1 MMKYQKKL
9 GIILISSI
17 VLSGCSGP
25 APNFYD
31 MSSSYAIALG
41 KYQQNNIFLNVVRA
55 SEKMPMNFLD
65 IPSILGTGMLTV
77 SPSITGSFG
86 AAAFGSGIAGPSG
99 LGLASLSNS
108 VTSTLSVTNM
118 NQFTFTQSSLD
129 NATFWKSFLSKVPLS
144 TIEYFMQNRTP
155 KEVIYS
161 LVIDSILI
169 VKSDGEIM
177 AFNNSP
183 LDKTNYQ
190 EFEKILYK
198 LIDAGLTVSAEN
210 PLSQTRKNNKLGT
223 TPDILTADKSTLNP
237 NEFRFCIDGRKN
249 ANNLQELNLDESI
262 FCENKDTAKDKKIA
276 AKSYLRINLRSAK
289 NIYDYLGAV
298 VQAQLEENNPVLVTL
313 PPSSYTSRNERFR
326 GTQNHYALLV
336 VKKNDPTNSFI
347 TVEGLQNNVYTVPM
361 SNDGYSRLTLEL
373 ASQIITLSK
382 IPGSAAP
389 SPALLV
395 K

>member
-1 MMKYQKKL
+1 MKYRKKI
-9 GIILISSI
+9 GI
-17 VLSGCSGP
+17 VLFLSTLLNGCSSTK
-25 APNFYD
+25 PNFYD
-31 MSSSYAIALG
+31 MSASYAIALG
-41 KYQQNNIFLNVVRA
+41 QYQQNNIFLNIVRA
-55 SEKMPMNFLD
+55 SEKMPMSFLD

-77 SPSITGSFG
+77 SPSVTGSVG
-86 AAAFGSGIAGPSG
+86 AAVFGSGMAGPSG
-99 LGLASLSNS
+99 LGLSSFSNS

-144 TIEYFMQNRTP
+144 NVEYFMQNRTP

-161 LVIDSILI
+161 LVIDAILI
-169 VKSDGEIM
+169 IKSDGEIV
-177 AFNNSP
+177 AFNNDP
-183 LDKTNYQ
+183 LDKSNHL
-190 EFEKILYK
+190 EFQKILYK
-198 LIDAGLTVSAEN
+198 LIDAGLTISTEN
-210 PLSQTRKNNKLGT
+210 PHSQTQKNNKIGATKDNLA
-223 TPDILTADKSTLNP
+223 ADKLTDLP
-237 NEFRFCIDGRKN
+237 NEFRFCIDGPRNSK
-249 ANNLQELNLDESI
+249 NLDEMNFDDSL
-262 FCENKDTAKDKKIA
+262 FCNGKGIEKDKKITG
-276 AKSYLRINLRSAK
+276 KSNLRINLRSAK

-298 VQAQLEENNPVLVTL
+298 VKAQLEDTNPVLVTL

-326 GTQNHYALLV
+326 GSENHYALLV
-336 VKKNDPTNSFI
+336 VKKNETTSSYV
-347 TVEGLQNNVYTVPM
+347 TAEGLQNNVYTVPI

>member
-1 MMKYQKKL
+1 MKYRKKI
-9 GIILISSI
+9 GI
-17 VLSGCSGP
+17 VLFLSTLLNGCSSTK
-25 APNFYD
+25 PNFYD
-31 MSSSYAIALG
+31 MSASYAIALG
-41 KYQQNNIFLNVVRA
+41 QYQQNNIFLNIVRA
-55 SEKMPMNFLD
+55 SEKMPMSFLD

-77 SPSITGSFG
+77 SPSVTGSVG
-86 AAAFGSGIAGPSG
+86 AAVFGSGMAGPSG
-99 LGLASLSNS
+99 LGLSSFSNS

-373 ASQIITLSK
+373 ASQIMTLSK

>member
-1 MMKYQKKL
+1 MKYQKKL
-9 GIILISSI
+9 VIILFSSM
-17 VLSGCSGP
+17 LLNGCSGP
-25 APNFYD
+25 IPNFYD

-77 SPSITGSFG
+77 SPNVTGSFG
-86 AAAFGSGIAGPSG
+86 AAVFGSGLAGPSG
-99 LGLASLSNS
+99 LGLGSLSNS
-108 VTSTLSVTNM
+108 VSSTLSVTNM

-177 AFNNSP
+177 AFNNNP
-183 LDKTNYQ
+183 LDSTNYL

-198 LIDAGLTVSAEN
+198 LINAGLTVSAEN

-223 TPDILTADKSTLNP
+223 TPDILTADKSALYP
-237 NEFRFCIDGRKN
+237 NEFRFCIDGRRNTK
-249 ANNLQELNLDESI
+249 NLQEMNLDDSV
-262 FCENKDTAKDKKIA
+262 FCDIKDTEKDKKIVG
-276 AKSYLRINLRSAK
+276 KSYLRINLRSAK
-289 NIYDYLGAV
+289 NIYDYLGTV
-298 VQAQLEENNPVLVTL
+298 VQAQLEENPVLVTL